1 MADENQ
7 NNQQEGQAVQQVLNL
22 QRCYL
27 KDASLEMPH
36 APAIFVNQ
44 PEEQPVVDIQFEVTP
59 EKLGQ
64 EGYYQVAVRGT
75 VTVKAKETVMFL
87 AECKQAGI
95 FQIAGF
101 SEQDTQILLNV
112 NCPAIVYPYLRGNVA
127 DLITRSSMPPVHLP
141 EVNFAALYQQRL
153 EQEKANAAKG
163 QQQA

>member
-7 NNQQEGQAVQQVLNL
+7 NNQQEGQVVQQVLNL

-59 EKLGQ
+59 EKL
-64 EGYYQVAVRGT
+64 
-75 VTVKAKETVMFL
+75 VKAKETVMFL